1 MISEKSEELIREL
14 ENCAVSIGGG
24 SGESFSRAVEIAP
37 LLLRKAV
44 DEIKNILLENAMLTT
59 EYETLGARIGFY
71 KRQSEWLTGE
81 VDHVISEYEKKLQ
94 DLREICE

>member
-1 MISEKSEELIREL
+1 MSEKSEELIREL

-24 SGESFSRAVEIAP
+24 SGEPFSRAVEIAP

-44 DEIKNILLENAMLTT
+44 DEIKDILSENARFAT
-59 EYETLGARIGFY
+59 ENDALGAKIKFY

-81 VDHVISEYEKKLQ
+81 VDRVISEYEEELQ

>member
-1 MISEKSEELIREL
+1 MSEKSEELIREL

-44 DEIKNILLENAMLTT
+44 DEIKDILSENAMLTT

-81 VDHVISEYEKKLQ
+81 VDRVISEYEKKLQ

>member
-1 MISEKSEELIREL
+1 
-14 ENCAVSIGGG
+14 
-24 SGESFSRAVEIAP
+24 
-37 LLLRKAV
+37 
-44 DEIKNILLENAMLTT
+44 MLTT

-81 VDHVISEYEKKLQ
+81 VDRVISEYEKKLQ

>member
-1 MISEKSEELIREL
+1 MSEKSEELIREL

-44 DEIKNILLENAMLTT
+44 DEIKNILLENARFAT
-59 EYETLGARIGFY
+59 ENDALGAKIGFY
-71 KRQSEWLTGE
+71 KRQAEWLTGE
-81 VDHVISEYEKKLQ
+81 VDRVIGEYEEKLR